1 MNRPLRPLLCRD
13 IADRWGHQLHGCLL
27 SLACVLQFDA
37 SKHIV
42 IARETLTYKNE
53 GSEAVD
59 KLVLCQPADL
69 VPNRAFHEVTSLSI
83 FKPADAAVAANLSS

>member
-1 MNRPLRPLLCRD
+1 MILLISGSSASSLLSKLLC
-13 IADRWGHQLHGCLL
+13 AF
-27 SLACVLQFDA
+27 QFDA

-53 GSEAVD
+53 GSEAVG

-69 VPNRAFHEVTSLSI
+69 VPNRAFHEVTSSSI
-83 FKPADAAVAANLSS
+83 CKPVDVAFVTNMSS

>member
-1 MNRPLRPLLCRD
+1 M
-13 IADRWGHQLHGCLL
+13 
-27 SLACVLQFDA
+27 SQFDA

-53 GSEAVD
+53 GDKAVE

-69 VPNRAFHEVTSLSI
+69 VPNRAFHEVTSSRI
-83 FKPADAAVAANLSS
+83 FKPLDAAVAMNPFS

>member
-1 MNRPLRPLLCRD
+1 M
-13 IADRWGHQLHGCLL
+13 
-27 SLACVLQFDA
+27 SSACVLQFDA

-53 GSEAVD
+53 GSEAVE

-69 VPNRAFHEVTSLSI
+69 VPNRAFHEVTSSSI
-83 FKPADAAVAANLSS
+83 IKPVDAAVAASSSS

>member
-1 MNRPLRPLLCRD
+1 M
-13 IADRWGHQLHGCLL
+13 
-27 SLACVLQFDA
+27 SLPCILQFDA

-42 IARETLTYKNE
+42 VARETLTYKNE

-69 VPNRAFHEVTSLSI
+69 VPKRAFHEVTSSSI
-83 FKPADAAVAANLSS
+83 YKPVDAAVAANLSS